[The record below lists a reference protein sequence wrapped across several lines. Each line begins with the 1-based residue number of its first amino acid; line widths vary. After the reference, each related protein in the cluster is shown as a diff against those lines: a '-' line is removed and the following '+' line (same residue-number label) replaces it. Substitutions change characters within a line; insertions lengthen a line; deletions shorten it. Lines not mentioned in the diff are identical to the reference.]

1 MSEKPDNID
10 DQAPEQ
16 EINLLELLQVLVKR
30 KMLIFTF
37 TLTAA
42 ILAVGYS
49 LTLKNIYSATARI
62 LPPQKEGGGGLSALL
77 GQAGGLAALATGA
90 GLGGGSD
97 LYVGILK
104 SRSVADD
111 VIKKLD
117 LAVKF
122 KAKNADA
129 ARTRLAGKVK
139 VQAEKNGIISIV
151 ASDRD
156 PGHAAELANTFVEE
170 LGRTTVRL
178 NLSKVGTE
186 RLFLEKRLEIVKAD
200 LQKAE
205 EALKNFAQ
213 KNSIVQV
220 DSQAKVSIE
229 GIAKLKAD
237 LASREVQLSVLRS
250 YQTDESSEVKAMQTA
265 IKRLHLEI
273 NRLAGSGAGG
283 EGIPSIGNVPG
294 VGLEY
299 GRRMRDLKVQ
309 ETIYEQLTKQYEVA
323 KLNEAKDSSTIQVL
337 DAAVVPF
344 QKSRPKRSR
353 IVMLATG
360 TAFFCSVLLAFL
372 LEYLD
377 KLPES
382 DRLMLASMKK
392 QLLQLPRL
400 KGRNEPV

>member
-1 MSEKPDNID
+1 MSEKPENMVDYE
-10 DQAPEQ
+10 AEQ
-16 EINLLELLQVLVKR
+16 EINLLELLQALVKR
-30 KMLIFTF
+30 KMLIITV
-37 TLTAA
+37 TVAAA

-49 LTLKNIYSATARI
+49 LTLKNIYSANARI

-77 GQAGGLAALATGA
+77 GQAGGLAALAGGA

-111 VIKKLD
+111 VIRNLD

-129 ARTRLAGKVK
+129 ARRRLAGKVK
-139 VQAEKNGIISIV
+139 IQAEKNGIISIV

-156 PGHAAELANTFVEE
+156 PKMAAELANSFVEE
-170 LGRTTVRL
+170 LGKTTVRL

-186 RLFLEKRLEIVKAD
+186 RLFLEKRLEIVKDD
-200 LQKAE
+200 LRQAE
-205 EALKNFAQ
+205 ESLKTFAQ

-250 YQTDESSEVKAMQTA
+250 YQTDESAEVKALQTA
-265 IKRLHLEI
+265 IKRLHHEI

-299 GRRMRDLKVQ
+299 ARRLRDLKVQ

-344 QKSRPKRSR
+344 QKSGPRRSL
-353 IVMLATG
+353 IVMLATVS
-360 TAFFCSVLLAFL
+360 AFFGSIFL
-372 LEYLD
+372 SFILEYLE

-382 DRLMLASMKK
+382 DRLLLSSMRK

-400 KGRNEPV
+400 KGR